1 MVLAWVR
8 VLQEAGVR
16 ICSTG
21 RARNRDV
28 ERYIRDTHLRRD
40 RFDNR
45 RMDITAPATA
55 GVFGG
60 APLFIDATVLSPL
73 TGTGEARSR
82 TDHTDGAVMEAAART
97 NRAVDYPDVEL
108 SPHAQLLHL
117 GVETFGRWGKHSLTL
132 VPALARSRA
141 DSAPPILKSSLQH
154 AFTSRWFAIL
164 SVALQK
170 SIADSVLLSSG
181 TDLAAEAQDRLGA
194 MPLID
199 VLDFNR

>member
-1 MVLAWVR
+1 MLRRLGWPVVAVADACEGCGRLLDAFGHHRTTCTVTGRNHARHKVMVLAWVR

-16 ICSTG
+16 IRTTG

-45 RMDITAPATA
+45 RMDIAAPATA

-60 APLFIDATVLSPL
+60 TPLFIDATVLSPL

-117 GVETFGRWGKHSLTL
+117 GVDTFVDG
-132 VPALARSRA
+132 
-141 DSAPPILKSSLQH
+141 
-154 AFTSRWFAIL
+154 TSI
-164 SVALQK
+164 
-170 SIADSVLLSSG
+170 
-181 TDLAAEAQDRLGA
+181 
-194 MPLID
+194 P
-199 VLDFNR
+199 